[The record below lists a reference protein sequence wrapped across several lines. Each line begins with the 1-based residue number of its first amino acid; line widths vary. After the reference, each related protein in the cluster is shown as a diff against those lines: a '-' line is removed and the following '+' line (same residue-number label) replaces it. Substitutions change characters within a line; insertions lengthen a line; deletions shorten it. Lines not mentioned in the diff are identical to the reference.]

1 MALPSTGA
9 LSFSDINTE
18 LGVSSTTLRALN
30 DAAVRTL
37 FGQASGAVDMNTGH
51 GKSNRTS
58 PTFTFAANATNQT
71 VALASLSGYS
81 AGKSCITITI
91 NSGVYVYSTSTATP
105 AITFTGGT
113 TGDVLSIVN
122 LGKIMGKGCDA
133 GTNCGAAGGNAICLS
148 YPATINNTNAS
159 AYIGGGG
166 GAGASGCGCSGVG
179 GGGAGGGAGSRGRG
193 IRGAGDLNGAGG
205 AGGAIGLP
213 GGDGIHCQYAGIN
226 PNQGYGGGAGGG
238 GGGVGGSCG
247 GCSAAPGSGG
257 GGRIFPGSAGGAG
270 RSAASGGAG
279 NSVGG
284 STSAG
289 GNVGGPGGGGWGAS
303 GGASSLAIYCCCC
316 PSRFVRWYWQRTGG
330 AGGKAVALNGKSV
343 TWVSG
348 CTARVYGGVS

>member
-9 LSFSDINTE
+9 ISFSDINTE

-122 LGKIMGKGCDA
+122 LGKIMGKGGDA
-133 GTNCGAAGGNAICLS
+133 GTNCGAPGGNAISLS

-179 GGGAGGGAGSRGRG
+179 GGGAGGGAGSNGRG
-193 IRGAGDLNGAGG
+193 NRQNGTGG

-213 GGDGIHCQYAGIN
+213 GSNGGSCSYAGGSRIS
-226 PNQGYGGGAGGG
+226 YGGGAGGAG
-238 GGGVGGSCG
+238 GGAGGQCG
-247 GCSAAPGSGG
+247 GCNSAPGSAG
-257 GGRIFPGSAGGAG
+257 GGRIFPGSAGSGAYG
-270 RSAASGGAG
+270 GAAGGAG

-284 STSAG
+284 STSG
-289 GNVGGPGGGGWGAS
+289 QCYGIGGPGGAS
-303 GGASSLAIYCCCC
+303 GGASSLALYCCGH
-316 PSRFVRWYWQRTGG
+316 FVRWYWQRTGG
-330 AGGKAVALNGKSV
+330 TGGKAVALNGKSV
-343 TWVSG
+343 TWVGG